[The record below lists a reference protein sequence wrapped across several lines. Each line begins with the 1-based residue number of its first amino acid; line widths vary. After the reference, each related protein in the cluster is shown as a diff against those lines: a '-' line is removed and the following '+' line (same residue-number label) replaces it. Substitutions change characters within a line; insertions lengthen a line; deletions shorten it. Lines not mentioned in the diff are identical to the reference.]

1 MFANGQVHIRIQ
13 TCGIN
18 NDIQLYFIMNI
29 WFECKVV
36 YRKDDENGKST
47 RATEVY
53 LVEALNFSEAEE
65 RISREVAPFGE
76 FTVASIKK
84 SPINEIFPNE
94 EGDKWY
100 KFKVA
105 FVTIDEV
112 SAKEHRAN
120 SNILVIGNDLMNA
133 ADHLIE
139 NMKDS
144 VSDYEIVSITETS
157 ILDIFPYTMDDNSDA
172 DLTHLP
178 NED

>member
-1 MFANGQVHIRIQ
+1 MKLLIPRRNR
-13 TCGIN
+13 
-18 NDIQLYFIMNI
+18 Y
-29 WFECKVV
+29 
-36 YRKDDENGKST
+36 
-47 RATEVY
+47 
-53 LVEALNFSEAEE
+53 
-65 RISREVAPFGE
+65 ISFPRPSLLE

-144 VSDYEIVSITETS
+144 MSDYEIVSIAETS
-157 ILDIFPYTMDDNSDA
+157 ILDIFPYTMDDNSDT

-178 NED
+178 KEDGSDADIME